1 MDQFDIIEII
11 QLAGTVAF
19 AVSGGLAG
27 IHKRLDP
34 FGVLILSFATAL
46 GGGMLRDVLIGSTP
60 VVWMRDINYCYC
72 VLIGYVIS
80 ILIRN
85 YAQFLHRT
93 LFLFDTI
100 GLGVFTI
107 VGINK
112 GLALDL
118 HPIVC
123 ISLGTMTACF
133 GGVVRDILCGQRP
146 VLFEKEIYATIC
158 ILGGILFF
166 ILQFMHI
173 PLEVNALITTI
184 LIIVVRLLV
193 VKFNWTLKPFST
205 KTSRL
210 DQL

>member
-1 MDQFDIIEII
+1 MDQYDIIEII

-60 VVWMRDINYCYC
+60 VVWMRDINYFYC
-72 VLIGYVIS
+72 VLVGYVIS

-85 YAQFLHRT
+85 HAQFLHRT

-123 ISLGTMTACF
+123 VSLGTMTACF
-133 GGVVRDILCGQRP
+133 GGVVRDILSGQRP

-158 ILGGILFF
+158 IFGGILFF
-166 ILQFMHI
+166 ILKYLYV
-173 PLEVNALITTI
+173 PLEINALITTV
-184 LIIVVRLLV
+184 LIIIVRLMV

-205 KTSRL
+205 KSIPK